1 MIRILII
8 DDDVDFCE
16 LIAERLIPEG
26 FELDA
31 VHRGDKGVEIALAGT
46 YDIILLDVMLPEVN
60 GFDVLRL
67 IREQSATHVLMLT
80 ARVDDIDRI
89 VGLEMGADDYLP
101 KPFNPRE
108 LIARIR
114 AVLRRVRPLSHTG
127 AKTPSE
133 HLSVGD
139 IVIDQRKRTASCGGV
154 PLELTPGEFG
164 ILEVLVKRVD
174 EVVSRDELSNIVLG
188 RNLNAF
194 DRSIDVHVS
203 NLRKKLGPDLNGYDR
218 IRAIRAVGY
227 VLTAPPSEMGK

>member
-1 MIRILII
+1 MVRILII
-8 DDDVDFCE
+8 DDDVEFCE

-31 VHRGDKGVEIALAGT
+31 VHQGDKGVEMALAGS
-46 YDIILLDVMLPEVN
+46 YDIILLDVMLPELN

-67 IREQSATHVLMLT
+67 IREQSATPVLMLT
-80 ARVDDIDRI
+80 ARGDDVDRI

-114 AVLRRVRPLSHTG
+114 AVLRRVHPPSCGGT
-127 AKTPSE
+127 KTTSE
-133 HLSVGD
+133 RLAVAD
-139 IVIDQRKRTASCGGV
+139 IVIDQRKRTASCNGV
-154 PLELTPGEFG
+154 SLELTPGEYG
-164 ILEVLVKRVD
+164 ILEVLVKRAD

-203 NLRKKLGPDLNGYDR
+203 NLRKKLGPDQNGNDR

-227 VLTAPPSEMGK
+227 VLLASLSGKEE